1 MTPSIQTTNEKK
13 LVGKRLIMRLDDDRV
28 RELWKSFM
36 PRRKEIKNNLTTD
49 LISVAVYPPTFF
61 ADFKATNEFERWAA
75 AEVLDFDNVPNGMET
90 FVVPS
95 GLYAVFEYKGLNSDT
110 SVFQYILGTWLPGS
124 DYLLDDRPHFEVLG
138 EKYQNNDP
146 ASEEQI
152 WIPIRWKNTHQ

>member
-49 LISVAVYPPTFF
+49 LISVAVYPPKYFS
-61 ADFKATNEFERWAA
+61 DFKATNEFERWAA